1 MSDTEP
7 LEWTF
12 SLGEIMPEKRR
23 VVLGMALLA
32 FGVGTFLLHNIIL
45 GVIGAVM
52 LILGVAELFFPMKFR
67 LDPAGA
73 TRKCGLSVTTIPWN
87 SVLRV
92 IEIADGV
99 VLSPLAK
106 PSRMSAFR
114 GVSLRYSGNE
124 EQVLA
129 KIRKLWGQY
138 GPTLEGTTESGERA
152 GADHESGGPNRPSQD
167 GGSGDAFS
175 RDA

>member
-1 MSDTEP
+1 MDEADA

-12 SLGEIMPEKRR
+12 SLGEEMPEKRR
-23 VVLGMALLA
+23 LVVGMAILA
-32 FGVGTFLLHNIIL
+32 FGAGTFLLHSIIL
-45 GVIGAVM
+45 GSIGAVM

-67 LDPAGA
+67 LDPSGA

-99 VLSPLAK
+99 VLSPLPK

-114 GVSLRYSGNE
+114 GVSLRYAGNE

-138 GPTLEGTTESGERA
+138 GPTLEGTTESGER
-152 GADHESGGPNRPSQD
+152 GGTHQESGGSDSPSQD
-167 GGSGDAFS
+167 GSSGDALS